1 MKAAYDKA
9 ITKHVFLFFSVCVCV
24 SDPALTTAVAMMAS
38 SAALRPLSSVFA
50 SECLCFMS
58 SSSARA
64 AAPQALTLSD
74 RAERQETPGGG
85 GVTHRKSHQQPA
97 VRHQQGATHLQPAPP
112 APCGR
117 WHCPGRWCRPAGV
130 HSGSEPSPARRHLQ
144 AARKKKRVSST

>member
-85 GVTHRKSHQQPA
+85 GLHTGSHTSSQLSATSRGRLTFSLLHRHHVGGGTALDDGVAQQVSTLDQNP
-97 VRHQQGATHLQPAPP
+97 RQLGDTCRQR
-112 APCGR
+112 GR
-117 WHCPGRWCRPAGV
+117 
-130 HSGSEPSPARRHLQ
+130 RRG
-144 AARKKKRVSST
+144 